1 MTAKDIA
8 QRQREFRER
17 RAATHTRINDVWL
30 RNELVPMLDDLASYY
45 GIGRAAMLEKL
56 IEDRH
61 AAWSEG
67 SDDPAPV
74 AMTFKGRKLGYHRT
88 KPCPTCCGTEHVQA
102 FASSNG
108 ICPTCGNERVVP
120 ADDMGGGMAETTR
133 LIL

>member
-1 MTAKDIA
+1 MTAKDLA

-30 RNELVPMLDDLASYY
+30 RNELVPMLDDLANYY

-67 SDDPAPV
+67 DDAPALPT
-74 AMTFKGRKLGYHRT
+74 AMTFKGKRLGYHRT
-88 KPCPTCCGTEHVQA
+88 QPCPTCTGQAHVQA
-102 FASSNG
+102 FADTNG
-108 ICPTCGNERVVP
+108 ICPTCGNSRVVP
-120 ADDMGGGMAETTR
+120 ADE
-133 LIL
+133 

>member
-1 MTAKDIA
+1 MTAKDLA

-30 RNELVPMLDDLASYY
+30 RNELVPMLDDLANYY

-67 SDDPAPV
+67 DDAPALP
-74 AMTFKGRKLGYHRT
+74 MTFKDKRLGYHS
-88 KPCPTCCGTEHVQA
+88 P
-102 FASSNG
+102 
-108 ICPTCGNERVVP
+108 
-120 ADDMGGGMAETTR
+120 DDE
-133 LIL
+133 